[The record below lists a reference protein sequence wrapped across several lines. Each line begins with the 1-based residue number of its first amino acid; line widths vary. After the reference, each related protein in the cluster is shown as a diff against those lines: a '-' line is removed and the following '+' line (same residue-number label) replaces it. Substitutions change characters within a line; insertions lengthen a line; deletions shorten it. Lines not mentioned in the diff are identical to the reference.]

1 MIQFDEH
8 FFEEEEREGFV
19 VSSMMKKAWAAQ
31 LEVLAEVD
39 KICRKYDIQYFADWG
54 TLLGAIRHK
63 GFIPWDD
70 DMDIAMKRE
79 DYLKFLKHTDELP
92 KGYQIL
98 DVGQNQEWEN
108 MVYRVINA
116 DSIDISPEHL
126 KEFHGCPYIV
136 GLDIDVLDYRS
147 TSEEEDKMQLELV
160 DIVLKASQV
169 ETQYQAGLCTAEEL
183 EEFLQQIE
191 QMTGVTL
198 DRLKPMAQQLRIL
211 ADQLCMLYTREE
223 AEELQFVTCRIFSR
237 PYFHFPKERYDEMIY
252 VPFENIEIPV
262 PNGYQ
267 EMLEMMYGKE
277 YMKPVQYLSHEYP
290 FYQGQEKMLKEQLKA
305 SGYTW
310 EDFLNIQY

>member
-1 MIQFDEH
+1 
-8 FFEEEEREGFV
+8 
-19 VSSMMKKAWAAQ
+19 
-31 LEVLAEVD
+31 
-39 KICRKYDIQYFADWG
+39 
-54 TLLGAIRHK
+54 
-63 GFIPWDD
+63 
-70 DMDIAMKRE
+70 
-79 DYLKFLKHTDELP
+79 
-92 KGYQIL
+92 
-98 DVGQNQEWEN
+98 

-169 ETQYQAGLCTAEEL
+169 ETQHQAGLCTAEEL

-223 AEELQFVTCRIFSR
+223 AKELQFVTCRIFSR

-290 FYQGQEKMLKEQLKA
+290 FYQEQEKMLKEQLKA